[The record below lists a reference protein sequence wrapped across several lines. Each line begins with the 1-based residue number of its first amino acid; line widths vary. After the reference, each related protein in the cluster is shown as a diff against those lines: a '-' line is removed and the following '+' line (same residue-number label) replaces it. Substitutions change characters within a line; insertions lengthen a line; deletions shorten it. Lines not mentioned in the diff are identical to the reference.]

1 MTNQSI
7 DPVHERTTF
16 TFPAIFEGKGV
27 KITVVLDK
35 GRYGVFINDNFI
47 ARVAVN
53 DYTNNWDVV
62 VGELNDQDLVN
73 EIGERIEAMKAA
85 IKNRISVQISWVFLH
100 FF

>member
-1 MTNQSI
+1 MTNQSS
-7 DPVHERTTF
+7 DQVHERTTF
-16 TFPAIFEGKGV
+16 TFPAIFEGKEI

-53 DYTNNWDVV
+53 DYSNRWDVV
-62 VGELNDQDLVN
+62 VGELNDPDVVN

-85 IKNRISVQISWVFLH
+85 IKNRPFVQMS
-100 FF
+100 